1 MEVFTTPTF
10 LAAFSS
16 RGGSPFAILTAPQQL
31 ALYSSFDASVT
42 AFLNHPGSSL
52 NTNRTDDEVDALYQA
67 IGYMITSVVCPCFL
81 ISFPLFLI
89 LYPDVHRSP

>member
-1 MEVFTTPTF
+1 
-10 LAAFSS
+10 
-16 RGGSPFAILTAPQQL
+16 
-31 ALYSSFDASVT
+31 
-42 AFLNHPGSSL
+42 L